1 MLWQSLASELQ
12 YDATDATLADK
23 MELLLLNNYINLEF
37 PQV

>member
-1 MLWQSLASELQ
+1 MLWQSLASELH
-12 YDATDATLADK
+12 DATDATLADK